1 MTLTVRL
8 DDTIATALDDHC
20 EAHGTSKS
28 SVVQQSLA
36 DYLMRSKA
44 LGAAA
49 DKAPKHSAA
58 FVAFEAAGLLGTGTL
73 GTTPAN
79 KAAVRARITGR
90 R

>member
-8 DDTIATALDDHC
+8 DDTIAAALHDHC

-44 LGAAA
+44 LGANAERT
-49 DKAPKHSAA
+49 PKHSAA
-58 FVAFEAAGLLGTGTL
+58 FAAFEAAGLLGTGTL
-73 GTTPAN
+73 GPAPAN
-79 KAAVRARITGR
+79 KAAVRARITGLR
-90 R
+90 